1 MSIFDNDPKDFI
13 LISHVP
19 PLVQENGEK
28 INPRAEAYIHGGE
41 VCEFDEWGR
50 AEYVYAAVA
59 NINGK
64 DIFFLF
70 NAES

>member
-28 INPRAEAYIHGGE
+28 IDPRAEQYIHGGE
-41 VCEFDEWGR
+41 VCEFN
-50 AEYVYAAVA
+50 EYLRMALKKYIKRDRYFVS
-59 NINGK
+59 
-64 DIFFLF
+64 DT
-70 NAES
+70 NA